1 MSFRALLWKE
11 IRDLLRDPHILAMLL
26 IPALIYGIMGEATGS
41 AIQQAVQQAKSVHV
55 FLVDEDQGTLAKL
68 FKSHVARLAI
78 LVSNASKADA
88 ILIIPA
94 GFTANLSHGLPAHI
108 IVKVKANDVS
118 MASLAVVGT
127 IDRIVWSFNNI
138 IISVLSSGKVNTT
151 SLVDVRTLVML
162 SHRTLS
168 LSTIQSIYNTMFM
181 FVLAPLMVAGY
192 TAVISAAS
200 IASEKEEK
208 TLETLLTL
216 PVSRTQI
223 VIAKLAASLTVAVIG
238 TISIGFGVYW
248 YTIKTI
254 GFASTSSKNLIE
266 LLGPEGLVAF
276 LAATLTLLLLTCGI
290 GLASGM
296 LCQSV
301 RGAQSIAGLMFMLV
315 FVVGMPLLMMPLP
328 SNPMDRLLVA
338 LTPFSAPVV
347 VLKAMVL
354 ADNALLLAT
363 LASHVA
369 YTLLSIVFVAKV
381 VSSERLLLGWKLSWP
396 RKHSG
401 LQA

>member
-1 MSFRALLWKE
+1 VSFRALLWKE

-94 GFTANLSHGLPAHI
+94 GFTANLSHGLPAHV

>member
-94 GFTANLSHGLPAHI
+94 GFTANLSHGLPAHV

-328 SNPMDRLLVA
+328 SNPVDRLLVA